1 MGAGKTTIGRMLA
14 AEFKLPFYDSDR
26 VIEEK
31 CGADIPWIFDVEGEA
46 GFRDREQNV
55 IDELS
60 QLPNIVM
67 ATGGGAILREENR
80 KHLASRGT
88 VIYLRATV
96 EHQLRRTSN
105 DRNRPLLQTENPER
119 VLRSLFETRDPL
131 YQEIADVTIETGT
144 RNSRWVMS
152 ELKRH
157 ITL

>member
-31 CGADIPWIFDVEGEA
+31 CGADIPWIFDVEGEE
-46 GFRDREQNV
+46 GFRDREQNI

-96 EHQLRRTSN
+96 EHQLKRTSN
-105 DRNRPLLQTENPER
+105 DRNRPLLQTENPEH

-131 YQEIADVTIETGT
+131 YQEIADITIETGT
-144 RNSRWVMS
+144 RSSRWVMS